1 MDSPARQGQTAANVT
16 GPGEHRMKTL
26 AECLIALRTRAGSE
40 RKAATL
46 VGVTNT
52 AYSDWTRGRSVPK
65 AAHCARIAQELGLD
79 PAYVTALA
87 ELARP
92 GDNDA
97 ARAMWQRVAAAFG
110 KAAAVAFFTITP
122 PPMPAWAGAA
132 PFDISVFARP
142 FDARNTHCMP
152 FLRRVLAW
160 LRGWL

>member
-1 MDSPARQGQTAANVT
+1 
-16 GPGEHRMKTL
+16 MKTL
-26 AECLIALRTRAGSE
+26 AECLIALRARAGSE

-122 PPMPAWAGAA
+122 PPSPAFAGV
-132 PFDISVFARP
+132 PFDITIFAP
-142 FDARNTHCMP
+142 TGRNTDCMRT
-152 FLRRVLAW
+152 LRRVLAW